1 MRCAFFIAGHWT
13 TVCGFNDMAFQL
25 NDTPAAWTAA
35 ELDADRRWL
44 FTLDERARCDLVAAL
59 TRALDRD
66 KSHFDYCRDD
76 FDLGSAYPVLAAAFA
91 EMQRGRGVALVR
103 GLPREGLDEKD
114 FELLTWGIGLHFGV
128 GRPQG
133 KQSHYI
139 SAVRDAGN
147 AYRTGTGRGY
157 NSNAELDF
165 HTDSTDVVALSC
177 YNKAAEGGMS
187 ITTSSV
193 AAYQAMQREHPDLA
207 ELLHEPIHFSRQ
219 GEQAPDEAASYPHPV
234 FDAVDGR
241 LFSKWNRNRVTSA
254 QKIEGVPQLSKK
266 QWDAL
271 EAFDAL
277 VRRPDLAHSMW
288 LQPGDLQ
295 IVNSHVTLHSRTDFR
310 DHDDPAQ
317 KRLLFRLWLAP
328 AAGDRLPESWRVL
341 YKAVAPG
348 TVRGGII
355 GQQHDAARKA
365 FEARQAAALGMRLHD
380 G

>member
-1 MRCAFFIAGHWT
+1 MTFHL
-13 TVCGFNDMAFQL
+13 Q
-25 NDTPAAWTAA
+25 DTPAAWTAA
-35 ELDADRRWL
+35 EFEADRPRWL

-59 TRALDRD
+59 TRALDPD
-66 KSHFDYCRDD
+66 KTLFDYRRED
-76 FDLGSAYPVLAAAFA
+76 FDLGSAAPVIAAAFA
-91 EMQRGRGVALVR
+91 EMQRGRGVALIR

-114 FELLTWGIGLHFGV
+114 FEILTWGIGLHHGV

-177 YNKAAEGGMS
+177 YNKAAAGGMS

-193 AAYQAMQREHPDLA
+193 AAYHAMRREHPDLA
-207 ELLHEPIHFSRQ
+207 DYLHQPIHFSRQ
-219 GEQAPDEAASYPHPV
+219 GEQAPDEAPSYPHPI
-234 FDAVDGR
+234 FDTCDGK

-254 QKIEGVPQLSKK
+254 QKIPGVPQLSR
-266 QWDAL
+266 QHWAAL

-277 VRRPDLAHSMW
+277 VRRADLAHSMW

-295 IVNSHVTLHSRTDFR
+295 IINSHVTLHSRTDFT
-310 DHDDPAQ
+310 DHENPAQ

-328 AAGDRLPESWRVL
+328 PDGDRLPESWKVL
-341 YKAVAPG
+341 YKAIGKG

-365 FEARQAAALGMRLHD
+365 YEQRQAATLGMRLSD
-380 G
+380 